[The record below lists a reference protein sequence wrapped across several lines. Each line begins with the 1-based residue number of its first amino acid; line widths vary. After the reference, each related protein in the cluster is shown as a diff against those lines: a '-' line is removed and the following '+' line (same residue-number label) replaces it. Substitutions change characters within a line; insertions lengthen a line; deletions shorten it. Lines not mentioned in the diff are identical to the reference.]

1 MLSRTV
7 RVSIEAE
14 QRGIDARSAQ
24 GAAMRLAI
32 ERGEHDADPPLG
44 LRAVGVLGIG
54 SEGAVV
60 HCNTAATGQTLE
72 VVVKAVVGR
81 EGQSSRTARRWYLNE
96 ANLARFLVS

>member
-1 MLSRTV
+1 
-7 RVSIEAE
+7 
-14 QRGIDARSAQ
+14 
-24 GAAMRLAI
+24 
-32 ERGEHDADPPLG
+32 
-44 LRAVGVLGIG
+44 VLGIG